1 MKADLFQLCNDKWP
15 EVRKYLSSDAA
26 EEEKKSNIMYSNGYG
41 WTCLH
46 RVCRRAALD
55 DIIEAMLD
63 IGGKELVMKKALYG
77 NTALHYACNHGASYN
92 MIKMLIEVGGKD
104 LVMAKDDN
112 GDTALHYLC
121 WYIKAHTKVAEKIKL
136 ILEVGDANLL
146 LSTKNFNGK
155 TPLEI
160 AADKGASKKIKKLLT
175 IQSNST
181 TNNDSPS
188 TNIVPA
194 DNSTPITQSS
204 QEINTTPRSS
214 SNNDLNIPIRGLDID
229 QNHQSQLREA
239 IEKAKT
245 IQQDFDQKCIDYSD
259 LEENF
264 QSQLKDAK
272 EQTLQIQQDYDQK
285 CAAHANELEESNK
298 KIADLVATV
307 EAKRVTN
314 VALSNEKDDI
324 EKECRDE
331 VDKLTQ
337 MCSRQRKELQLLI
350 DSRNGEGNKRK
361 YSVDEHQE
369 KEGSV
374 VLSQAQSQSSKRSRL
389 ERTADTALVAC
400 DRKQSVDDHLES
412 ITCQLLNEREQHS
425 KLIQQSL
432 DAWKELKDVKAR
444 NVQLEEDAK
453 LD

>member
-1 MKADLFQLCNDKWP
+1 MKADLFQLCDDKWP
-15 EVRKYLSSDAA
+15 EVRKFLSSDAV

-92 MIKMLIEVGGKD
+92 IIKMLIEVGGKD

-112 GDTALHYLC
+112 GDTALHLVC
-121 WYIKAHTKVAEKIKL
+121 WYIKAHTKVAEKVKL

-229 QNHQSQLREA
+229 QNHQIQLREA
-239 IEKAKT
+239 KEKAQT
-245 IQQDFDQKCIDYSD
+245 IQLDFDQKCIDYSD
-259 LEENF
+259 LEENS

-272 EQTLQIQQDYDQK
+272 GETKQIQQDYDQK
-285 CAAHANELEESNK
+285 CA
-298 KIADLVATV
+298 
-307 EAKRVTN
+307 
-314 VALSNEKDDI
+314 
-324 EKECRDE
+324 
-331 VDKLTQ
+331 
-337 MCSRQRKELQLLI
+337 ELQLLI
-350 DSRNGEGNKRK
+350 DSRNGEGTKRK
-361 YSVDEHQE
+361 YSVEEHQE
-369 KEGSV
+369 EEGSV
-374 VLSQAQSQSSKRSRL
+374 VLSQSQSQSSKRSRL
-389 ERTADTALVAC
+389 ERTAETALVASG
-400 DRKQSVDDHLES
+400 RKQPEDGRLEM
-412 ITCQLLNEREQHS
+412 ITCQLLNEKEQHS
-425 KLIQQSL
+425 KLIQQLL

>member
-1 MKADLFQLCNDKWP
+1 M
-15 EVRKYLSSDAA
+15 
-26 EEEKKSNIMYSNGYG
+26 
-41 WTCLH
+41 TH
-46 RVCRRAALD
+46 
-55 DIIEAMLD
+55 
-63 IGGKELVMKKALYG
+63 
-77 NTALHYACNHGASYN
+77 
-92 MIKMLIEVGGKD
+92 
-104 LVMAKDDN
+104 

-121 WYIKAHTKVAEKIKL
+121 WYIKAHTKVAEKVKL
-136 ILEVGDANLL
+136 ILEVGDANVL

-194 DNSTPITQSS
+194 DNSTPITKSS

-239 IEKAKT
+239 TEKAKT

-272 EQTLQIQQDYDQK
+272 GETKQIQQDYDQK
-285 CAAHANELEESNK
+285 CA
-298 KIADLVATV
+298 
-307 EAKRVTN
+307 
-314 VALSNEKDDI
+314 
-324 EKECRDE
+324 
-331 VDKLTQ
+331 
-337 MCSRQRKELQLLI
+337 ELQLLI
-350 DSRNGEGNKRK
+350 DSRNGEGTKRK
-361 YSVDEHQE
+361 YSVEEHQE
-369 KEGSV
+369 EEGSV
-374 VLSQAQSQSSKRSRL
+374 VLSQSQSQSSKRSRL
-389 ERTADTALVAC
+389 ESTVDTALVAC
-400 DRKQSVDDHLES
+400 DRKQPEDSRLEV
-412 ITCQLLNEREQHS
+412 ITCQLLNDREQHS
-425 KLIQQSL
+425 KLIQQLL

-444 NVQLEEDAK
+444 NVQLEEDAN